1 VGVSTVAE
9 VTAGGCPGWH
19 TGHTISSWSLAQ
31 RRDPAGTI
39 TWSGLVENTISVSDM
54 SQQRGAKAVAA
65 PVAEDSLAFFQ
76 ALWFWIP
83 ASLGVWSAIIWAITR
98 IV

>member
-1 VGVSTVAE
+1 M
-9 VTAGGCPGWH
+9 
-19 TGHTISSWSLAQ
+19 
-31 RRDPAGTI
+31 
-39 TWSGLVENTISVSDM
+39 ENTISVSDM